1 MFTREAF
8 ERQRA
13 AVKQVERRDGRMLA
27 VVSVGLGVAQ
37 LLFLRW
43 ADVHVDRGRGTA
55 IAGLA
60 FLAYVW
66 LVCWLLWRRDRCRRA
81 ARPKCPQ
88 CGVPLQDLSE
98 RVAAATGRCD
108 ACGGQVIE

>member
-1 MFTREAF
+1 MFTRETF

-13 AVKQVERRDGRMLA
+13 VVRQVERWDGRVLA
-27 VVSVGLGVAQ
+27 IVSVGLGAAQ

-43 ADVHVDRGRGTA
+43 ADVHLDRSRRIA

-60 FLAYVW
+60 FLAYVG
-66 LVCWLLWRRDRCRRA
+66 LVCWLLWRLDRRRRA